1 MFPPDEQNFAQKDLK
16 VQQRVTV
23 KNTILYLVEAAAS
36 DFRPRL
42 GKGRTLETAK
52 FLKNNASFVYL
63 VVRHLVE
70 INLRFFDKTK
80 PTSGSIKSQY
90 RGRFEKFFAC

>member
-52 FLKNNASFVYL
+52 FLSTQNWNCAI
-63 VVRHLVE
+63 RVE
-70 INLRFFDKTK
+70 KQRELRTFSRPAF
-80 PTSGSIKSQY
+80 G
-90 RGRFEKFFAC
+90 

>member
-1 MFPPDEQNFAQKDLK
+1 MILDLG
-16 VQQRVTV
+16 
-23 KNTILYLVEAAAS
+23 
-36 DFRPRL
+36 L
-42 GKGRTLETAK
+42 GKGERLRNSCPPKIGTAQYEW
-52 FLKNNASFVYL
+52 KNNASFVYL

-90 RGRFEKFFAC
+90 RGRFEKFLLANENRAGY